1 MNEVQKPFSFKEN
14 SPKTKRK
21 HANIFL
27 ILSNSFTT
35 ELNFNNQTIP
45 LVLVGCKLIIIKS
58 ILLSYSLVI
67 YNYNFKSLNTYELF
81 ERGITHSNQLINT
94 HS

>member
-1 MNEVQKPFSFKEN
+1 MKYRNLSFKEN

-67 YNYNFKSLNTYELF
+67 YNYNFKSLNTYKLF